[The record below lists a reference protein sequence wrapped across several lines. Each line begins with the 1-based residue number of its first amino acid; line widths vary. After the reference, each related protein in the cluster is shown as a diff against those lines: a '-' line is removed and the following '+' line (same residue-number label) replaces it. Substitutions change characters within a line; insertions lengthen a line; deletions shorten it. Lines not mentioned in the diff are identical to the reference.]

1 MDGMTYDKPC
11 QNCKRICMEFN
22 ARFLSPKA
30 YEEWSVRMDNC
41 IEKAA
46 AEKALLEE
54 KRKQELELQKRVAEQ
69 REKEKYLS
77 HRPLKKIGKRISR
90 MHRRYG

>member
-41 IEKAA
+41 IEKA
-46 AEKALLEE
+46 EE
-54 KRKQELELQKRVAEQ
+54 ERSAKGKRQQELEQQRITAMQKRKGKAVFPQ
-69 REKEKYLS
+69 VPQKN
-77 HRPLKKIGKRISR
+77 KKANRQ
-90 MHRRYG
+90 YP